1 MLYLDTSVLISSMTN
16 EPSTVNTQAWLLQQ
30 DASLLTISDWVETEF
45 SSALSI
51 KLRTGQLTPV
61 HRGAALAQF
70 AQLAANTF
78 TTLPIDASA
87 YPTAARFCDQSH
99 LNLRAGDA
107 LHLAICANHG
117 ATICTLDQNM
127 AQAAPQVGVTYVLL

>member
-16 EPSTVNTQAWLLQQ
+16 EPSTVNTQSWLQQQ

-51 KLRTGQLTPV
+51 KLRTGQLTTEQ
-61 HRGAALAQF
+61 RGAALAQF

-78 TTLPIDASA
+78 TTLPVEPYAFPA
-87 YPTAARFCDQSH
+87 AARFCDQSH

-107 LHLAICANHG
+107 LHLAICAGHG
-117 ATICTLDQNM
+117 ATICTLDQTM
-127 AQAAPQVGVTYVLL
+127 AQAAPHLGVACVLL